1 MLKLLSAFKWVHRPT
16 AHPEIRIRSKW
27 ASPVLKLLL
36 GTFSVAA
43 CSSAQTPTVLNV
55 GTTDAPG
62 AQKPIA
68 GTDLRGPLTP
78 NAIVR
83 SVTDGDTITIEL
95 SNTETL
101 NTETDA
107 ATFSQIEKLR
117 LIGIDTPETKRPNT
131 PIECFAAESDRAL
144 RQLLPNQTPVFVELD
159 IEHRD
164 RYGRLLGYVFRAGD
178 GLFVNHE
185 MVRSGMAASL
195 TFPPNVAYS
204 DQFFQAAEAAR
215 GNNVGLW
222 SRCASE
228 HEPLAKIAKQ

>member
-1 MLKLLSAFKWVHRPT
+1 MVTRP
-16 AHPEIRIRSKW
+16 KW
-27 ASPVLKLLL
+27 ASPVLGLLL
-36 GTFSVAA
+36 IPFALTA
-43 CSSAQTPTVLNV
+43 CSSAQTPAVLNA

-62 AQKPIA
+62 AQRPIA
-68 GTDLRGPLTP
+68 STDLRGPLAA
-78 NAIVR
+78 NATVR

-95 SNTETL
+95 SNAERL
-101 NTETDA
+101 STETDG

-131 PIECFAAESDRAL
+131 SIECFAAESDRAL
-144 RQLLPNQTPVFVELD
+144 RQLLPDQTPVFVELD

-164 RYGRLLGYVFRAGD
+164 RYGRLLGYVFRASD
-178 GLFVNHE
+178 GLFINHE

-195 TFPPNVAYS
+195 TFPPNVVYS

-222 SRCASE
+222 STCASE
-228 HEPLAKIAKQ
+228 HEPQAKIAKA